1 MNGCKI
7 EEQKK
12 SVKKGRLVAIK
23 TDNKTA
29 HDPKPLLLNKAYAIQ
44 RVSAE
49 ILKFLRLLQRLRRGR
64 FYPNEHTREI
74 CLDHRFQQFRS
85 RSKIDGSLGG
95 EPERIPVVELAPV
108 QLPH

>member
-64 FYPNEHTREI
+64 FYPNEHTRQI
-74 CLDHRFQQFRS
+74 CLDHRFHHFPS
-85 RSKIDGSLGG
+85 PLKLDGTLPD
-95 EPERIPVVELAPV
+95 EPARLPVFT
-108 QLPH
+108 